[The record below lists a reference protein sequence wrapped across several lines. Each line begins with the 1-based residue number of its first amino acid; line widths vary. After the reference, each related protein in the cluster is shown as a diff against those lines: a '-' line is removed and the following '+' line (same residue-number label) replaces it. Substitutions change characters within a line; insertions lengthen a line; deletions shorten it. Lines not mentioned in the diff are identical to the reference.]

1 MSMKLL
7 PLLSSCALLLACS
20 SEPPAE
26 SPKLPVGS
34 SPTGPS
40 ASATPTADATPTT
53 GPISAPKSS
62 AEPVASVAEPAAKVD
77 PGPLPKGLRILVIG
91 DSFAEALGAGLRRKE
106 PDFGGKAILRG
117 EKATFI
123 PEWAGPKRGVNVLLL
138 QEKPD
143 LVVIALGGNELAM
156 TTPEIRGPK
165 VKEIVKLVGDTPC
178 VWVSPPLWGNKDN
191 GLLGIIRSNSG
202 PCRWFD
208 SNVHSPDL
216 PRGGDKIH
224 PTAEGQVQWAT
235 AFLEWTRKERN
246 ADAKTFALRARPSDE

>member
-1 MSMKLL
+1 MRRASIPTL
-7 PLLSSCALLLACS
+7 LLLAACS
-20 SEPPAE
+20 SRAE
-26 SPKLPVGS
+26 SPQGATPE
-34 SPTGPS
+34 PTATTPASAASGIATATTSTTGS
-40 ASATPTADATPTT
+40 ASAVAGVPDP
-53 GPISAPKSS
+53 PPPKNV
-62 AEPVASVAEPAAKVD
+62 PVD
-77 PGPLPKGLRILVIG
+77 PGPLPKGLKVLVIG

-106 PDFGGKAILRG
+106 GDFGGKAVLRG

-123 PEWAGPKRGVNVLLL
+123 PEWAGPRRGVNVLLL

-165 VKEIVKLVGDTPC
+165 IKELVKLIGETPC

-191 GLLGIIRSNSG
+191 GLLGVIRENSA

-235 AFLEWTRKERN
+235 TFLEWVRKERN
-246 ADAKTFALRARPSDE
+246 ADAKTFALRPRPSDE

>member
-1 MSMKLL
+1 MAPTENS
-7 PLLSSCALLLACS
+7 PL
-20 SEPPAE
+20 EPVTSVSAPP
-26 SPKLPVGS
+26 PKL
-34 SPTGPS
+34 
-40 ASATPTADATPTT
+40 
-53 GPISAPKSS
+53 AP
-62 AEPVASVAEPAAKVD
+62 VD

-106 PDFGGKAILRG
+106 VDFAGKAILRG

-123 PEWAGPKRGVNVLLL
+123 PEWAGPKRGVNLLLL

-191 GLLGIIRSNSG
+191 GLLGIIRQSSG

-224 PTAEGQVQWAT
+224 PTAEGQVRWAT
-235 AFLEWTRKERN
+235 AFLEWTRKERDL
-246 ADAKTFALRARPSDE
+246 DAKKFALRARPSDE